1 VTNKQARLKRDRAGL
16 LLQVFGE
23 LCQRRGKSGGVIVCG
38 DAVEDVV
45 CPDVHTRSGCRACQL
60 RGSMNGA
67 TVERRAVAGR

>member
-1 VTNKQARLKRDRAGL
+1 
-16 LLQVFGE
+16 
-23 LCQRRGKSGGVIVCG
+23 VIVCG